1 MFRIGISCS
10 TVNGLILG
18 LALLACPL
26 AATAQRHGGGA
37 LAGGG
42 GLSGTSR
49 PSGVDEKDSLKDFH
63 QALAL
68 QASSEQIAEFQTLI
82 KSTETA
88 QAEVQAFLHHLPRE
102 NNASGPAGR
111 QPLDR
116 ALESARSGSKNFQDG
131 FSPAQK
137 TGLKEIAKRLAKAD
151 SDLDQEQKKLDQSL
165 DAKAPSPEVVPHAES
180 LDKAL
185 TDFYNQQ
192 LALGREMS
200 ITLARG
206 QDMAFTLPSVKTPVH
221 IDRLTVPVTVS
232 GVLSQTASQG
242 GQRTFKLD
250 LMADLSTLQQDVAD
264 VLRAQLDSSQTCGQ
278 RVSIQ
283 QARLTPAAPTSL
295 LVVRLHFERWMCTGA
310 PGQQS
315 SNELAEGNATVEIK
329 LTAAVEEGKDKE
341 KALVVKPSFGRT
353 DATGMLGEEL
363 RSGALGEDLQDKA
376 AQSVLSAARAATDFK
391 IALPLAVRNSATIQ
405 TAKFREVGVG
415 GLGVVLSGQVEI
427 SDEQADQLAKQL
439 NQTLSAQRAP
449 AQ

>member
-1 MFRIGISCS
+1 MFRIGISFS
-10 TVNGLILG
+10 TIKSLLLG
-18 LALLACPL
+18 VMLLACPL

-37 LAGGG
+37 IAGGG

-49 PSGVDEKDSLKDFH
+49 PTGVDEKDSLKDFH
-63 QALAL
+63 QTLAL
-68 QASSEQIAEFQTLI
+68 QASSEQIAEFQALI
-82 KSTETA
+82 KSTEMA
-88 QAEVQAFLHHLPRE
+88 QAEVQAFLHHLQKE
-102 NNASGPAGR
+102 NHGPEPMR
-111 QPLDR
+111 PELLDR
-116 ALESARSGSKNFQDG
+116 ALEDARSGSKKFQDG

-151 SDLDQEQKKLDQSL
+151 SDVDQEQKKLDQSL
-165 DAKAPSPEVVPHAES
+165 DAKAPSPEVIPHAES
-180 LDKAL
+180 LDKVL

-200 ITLARG
+200 ITLASG
-206 QDMAFTLPSVKTPVH
+206 QDLAFALPSVKTPVH

-232 GVLSQTASQG
+232 GVLSQTAAQG
-242 GQRTFKLD
+242 GQRTFRLD
-250 LMADLSTLQQDVAD
+250 LLADLSTLQQGVTD
-264 VLRAQLDSSQTCGQ
+264 VLRAQLDSSQACGQ

-310 PGQQS
+310 GGQQS
-315 SNELAEGNATVEIK
+315 TNELAEGNATVEIK

-341 KALVVKPSFGRT
+341 KMLVIKPSFGRI

-376 AQSVLSAARAATDFK
+376 AQSVLLAAQAATDFK
-391 IALPLAVRNSATIQ
+391 TALPLAVQNSATIQ
-405 TAKFREVGVG
+405 SAKFREVGVG
-415 GLGVVLSGQVEI
+415 GLGVVLNGQVEI
-427 SDEQADQLAKQL
+427 SNEQADQLAKQL
-439 NQTLSAQRAP
+439 NQTLSAQQAV